1 MRDVARAAMLS
12 KRFMF
17 CKSTGK
23 KEGNY
28 FSKGK
33 MLIMYVF
40 SKGIVL
46 VEWPSLKSKVQ
57 KNQEGLL
64 MSITFYCG
72 VLIHCPFLMIV
83 LWKRTMPG
91 YQSPSAKQS
100 TQKIAISKLN
110 SLQHYLSLSTGYTIA
125 ASSKWHLEE
134 NQNSPQ
140 NYWVDA
146 PCTKKH
152 SVVGAPLEMSLNVS
166 LALDGPSIL
175 THSHSVTPFE
185 TKRWHST
192 ADVWNGELQSWNLRP
207 GRQSL
212 KRVSASHRDQPT
224 WPRPSDI
231 P

>member
-1 MRDVARAAMLS
+1 MTQRENPNTQSMTSIHSSCFCFGLGSCKHLLLRPLDLTIKPAWIMRDVARAAMLS

-125 ASSKWHLEE
+125 ASSK
-134 NQNSPQ
+134 
-140 NYWVDA
+140 
-146 PCTKKH
+146 
-152 SVVGAPLEMSLNVS
+152 
-166 LALDGPSIL
+166 
-175 THSHSVTPFE
+175 
-185 TKRWHST
+185 
-192 ADVWNGELQSWNLRP
+192 
-207 GRQSL
+207 
-212 KRVSASHRDQPT
+212 
-224 WPRPSDI
+224 
-231 P
+231 